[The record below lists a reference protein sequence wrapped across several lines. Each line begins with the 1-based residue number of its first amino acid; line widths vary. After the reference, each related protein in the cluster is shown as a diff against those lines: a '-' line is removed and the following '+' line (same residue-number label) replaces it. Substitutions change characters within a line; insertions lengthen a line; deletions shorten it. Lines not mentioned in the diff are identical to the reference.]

1 MNERDKAII
10 SDLERFRCLMRDD
23 IIDLHFGNIK
33 NSVDQA
39 NKVLKRLR
47 RDGHIECS
55 TSQRMYMYF
64 PKPSIKKDSAKI
76 HHFLAIARL
85 YKQLKEIETPR
96 IFEVEPKYGKGN
108 PEPDVFMIWKRTP
121 FYVEI
126 QRSVYSHKVM
136 TDKMK
141 RYERYWASEEWKNE
155 SWQPADKKIFPLV
168 WILSDTVYNIDV
180 PFRVYQTKTVEE
192 MLRK

>member
-23 IIDLHFGNIK
+23 IVELHFKDIK
-33 NSVDQA
+33 NSVDRA

-47 RDGHIECS
+47 RDGHIDCS

-76 HHFLAIARL
+76 SHFQAIVQF
-85 YKQLKEIETPR
+85 YKQVSAIEKPR
-96 IFEVEPKYGKGN
+96 IFIVEPKYGKGN
-108 PEPDVFMIWKRTP
+108 PEPDIFMIWRRTP

-126 QRSVYSHKVM
+126 QRSIYSQKVM
-136 TDKMK
+136 TEKMK
-141 RYERYWASEEWKNE
+141 RYERYWISEEWKNE
-155 SWQPADKKIFPLV
+155 LWQPTNKKVFPLI
-168 WILSDTVYNIDV
+168 WMLSDTTYNIDT
-180 PFRVYQTKTVEE
+180 PFKVFQTRTVNE
-192 MLRK
+192 LL

>member
-23 IIDLHFGNIK
+23 IVELHFKDIK
-33 NSVDQA
+33 NSVDRA

-47 RDGHIECS
+47 RDGHIDCS

-76 HHFLAIARL
+76 SHFQAIVQF
-85 YKQLKEIETPR
+85 YKQVSVVEKPR
-96 IFEVEPKYGKGN
+96 TFIVEPKYGKGN
-108 PEPDVFMIWKRTP
+108 PEPDIFMIWRRTP

-126 QRSVYSHKVM
+126 QRSVYSQKVM
-136 TDKMK
+136 TEKMK
-141 RYERYWASEEWKNE
+141 RYERYWISEEWKNE
-155 SWQPADKKIFPLV
+155 LWQPTNKKVFPLI
-168 WILSDTVYNIDV
+168 WMLSDTTYNIDT
-180 PFRVYQTKTVEE
+180 PFKVFQTRTVNE
-192 MLRK
+192 LL